1 MLEKCYT
8 IQNNTRVFNFNTCLR
23 YLNHLG
29 QFKYGP
35 GFTLSP
41 DDREILHKL
50 ISYATSSEEQC
61 NAHGLD
67 LKKGILLTGPV
78 GSGKTTLMT
87 LLTAFMYPFQ
97 RYQVKNT
104 REIAAEFNKEG
115 FEVIQK
121 YGYRPKVVC
130 LDDLGVEQNIKYFG
144 NECNTIGEVILHR
157 YELYINQ
164 QIITHATTNLNAA
177 ELEKWYGNRVRSR
190 MREMFNLIGF
200 PQTTPDKR
208 K

>member
-1 MLEKCYT
+1 M
-8 IQNNTRVFNFNTCLR
+8 
-23 YLNHLG
+23 
-29 QFKYGP
+29 
-35 GFTLSP
+35 
-41 DDREILHKL
+41 
-50 ISYATSSEEQC
+50 
-61 NAHGLD
+61 
-67 LKKGILLTGPV
+67 
-78 GSGKTTLMT
+78 
-87 LLTAFMYPFQ
+87 
-97 RYQVKNT
+97 
-104 REIAAEFNKEG
+104 
-115 FEVIQK
+115 
-121 YGYRPKVVC
+121 C